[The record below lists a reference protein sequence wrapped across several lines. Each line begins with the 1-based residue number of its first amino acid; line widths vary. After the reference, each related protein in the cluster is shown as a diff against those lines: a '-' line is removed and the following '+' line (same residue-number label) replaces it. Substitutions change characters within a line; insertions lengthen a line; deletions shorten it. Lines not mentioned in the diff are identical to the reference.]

1 VKNSPYF
8 FEIKDI
14 MTQFIAA
21 FNDVTI
27 NRYNKDRDVKDKIHA
42 RYVYAPKQRV
52 LHDIVNK
59 NQHITLPA
67 IAVSINGISRDSDRV
82 FNKIFGT
89 YMHTGL
95 DDDSINTNSDFM
107 PAPIPIDISVNM
119 SILARYQ
126 TDMDQILS
134 NFIPYNNPYVIISWK
149 VPSDFVTDVQE
160 IRTEVLWS
168 GNISLTYPTDLDP
181 NTPARLSGD
190 TSFTIKSWLFPHKNK
205 GDGKNILYVNT
216 DFQTL
221 STPGLSGFYS

>member
-1 VKNSPYF
+1 
-8 FEIKDI
+8 

-27 NRYNKDRDVKDKIHA
+27 NRYNKDREVKDKIHV

-52 LHDIVNK
+52 LHDMVNK

-67 IAVSINGISRDSDRV
+67 IAVSIGSISRDSNRV
-82 FNKIFGT
+82 FNKIYGT

-95 DDDSINTNSDFM
+95 DDDSINTSSDFM
-107 PAPIPIDISVNM
+107 PAPIPVDISVNM
-119 SILARYQ
+119 SILAKYQ

-160 IRTEVLWS
+160 IRTEVLWN
-168 GNISLTYPTDLDP
+168 GNIGLSYPTDLDP
-181 NTPARLSGD
+181 NTPARISGD
-190 TSFTIKSWLFPHKNK
+190 TSFTIKSWLFPHRSSDNS
-205 GDGKNILYVNT
+205 KNILYVNT